1 MAPPRKAP
9 ADHLAKTMYQPE
21 YEAADPES
29 FVEIKT
35 GSIDHSETTLF
46 AIDGHHY
53 TISTPVPAGFT
64 LRALEMMAKESEA
77 AAMMWLLKEL
87 IGKAAFE
94 ALANHPDVTTEH
106 LKAILDRLQVLTIG
120 AMEDAGKG

>member
-1 MAPPRKAP
+1 VAAPRKAP
-9 ADHLAKTMYQPE
+9 ADHLAKTMYQAKPE
-21 YEAADPES
+21 PVDPES
-29 FVEIKT
+29 FVEIKS
-35 GSIDHSETTLF
+35 GSIARSETTLF

-64 LRALEMMAKESEA
+64 LRALEMMAEESEA

-87 IGKAAFE
+87 IGKVAFD